1 MNMNWT
7 KGVKPKTASTAN
19 VDLGAQR
26 AAAIAAQHGEA
37 RVVLS
42 FGARGGGAYFA
53 RWLRWQIMQAKGL
66 SKPNHVYLDTV
77 ALAEVPAT
85 SFAVVDARKPWLT
98 GIASFN
104 GGWRAYYRNAI
115 MQAKVMIFV
124 GTREW
129 CSSPWCKGEYDY
141 FRLEAARRLQEGL
154 TPLRGIALKMPGCSE
169 SFPGLV
175 SLVPRQELVDPRHD
189 DYWHLD
195 GQSLLRLMQQIGRV

>member
-1 MNMNWT
+1 MNWT

-42 FGARGGGAYFA
+42 FGARGGGTYFA
-53 RWLRWQIMQAKGL
+53 RWLRWQ
-66 SKPNHVYLDTV
+66 
-77 ALAEVPAT
+77 
-85 SFAVVDARKPWLT
+85 
-98 GIASFN
+98 
-104 GGWRAYYRNAI
+104 I

-129 CSSPWCKGEYDY
+129 CASPWCKGEYDY

-169 SFPGLV
+169 SFPGLA

-195 GQSLLRLMQQIGRV
+195 GQSLLRLMQQIGKV